1 MKKQSLLLGGALL
14 CSAGLF
20 AQSLPEGMTALL
32 PAGVTA
38 NLSQTKH
45 FDEQKNMV
53 VAGSPEKGWKIFF
66 QATDADHG
74 EELWVSDGTAAGTH
88 MVKDINE
95 GIATSNIQ
103 YITRFN
109 DRVVFGADDGE
120 NGNELWI
127 SDGTED
133 GTYMVKDIHEF
144 ESSNPLAFRQ
154 LDENRMV
161 FFATNFDSENAA
173 STPQRWLWITDG
185 TEEGTQLV
193 KEVDCIY
200 PGQEDEDNKWGSICR
215 VGRKVFFK
223 AEESDKTGVTHGV
236 ELWVTDGTTDG
247 TYLVKDINLEVAEG
261 KPEGSTNGPA
271 LAHMINFYNEK
282 VFFKAWDEE
291 NGNEPW
297 ASDGTEAGT
306 YLIFDTNPAKETNGI
321 GIGGG
326 VSCVGQVYNG
336 QVLFRGNDGIHGCEL
351 GITNCEQGNFR
362 QIDINVNEPT
372 DQNQSFP
379 DPGAVLDGVYVFCAG
394 SGFDANKEGNYGG
407 ELYCYDGEKV
417 WLQSDFAPGVGC
429 NWVKEA
435 IVVGGSLYWWNEG
448 NMDGTGATDTKL
460 CRLDKVDG
468 VPVIVSDFDPNGD
481 KVYCLRNFNGDL
493 LFTSSVTN
501 QIYRYHYRK
510 EGYDPKQDEEAM
522 KIEFRTRDEIASEEA
537 VKAISLTDVRLALY
551 PNPAVESFR
560 VDIDVPVKEVRV
572 YNMAGVQV
580 KAVENPENNTVSVDG
595 LGSGVYMVTVTAGN
609 GNYTAKLIVR

>member
-1 MKKQSLLLGGALL
+1 MKKQSLLLSAALV
-14 CSAGLF
+14 CSAGIT
-20 AQSLPEGMTALL
+20 AQNLPEGMTALL

-45 FDEQKNMV
+45 LDEQKNLV
-53 VAGSPEKGWKIFF
+53 VAGSPEKGWLAYF
-66 QATDADHG
+66 QATDQEHG
-74 EELWVSDGTAAGTH
+74 EELWVSDGTPAGTR
-88 MVKDINE
+88 MVKDINP
-95 GIATSNIQ
+95 GLATSNIQ

-109 DRVVFGADDGE
+109 DRVVFSADDGE
-120 NGNELWI
+120 YGHELWI
-127 SDGTED
+127 SDGTEE
-133 GTYMVKDIHEF
+133 GTYMVKDIHEL
-144 ESSNPLAFRQ
+144 ESSNPIGFCQ
-154 LDENRMV
+154 MDENNLI
-161 FFATNFDSENAA
+161 FFATTFDSENAA
-173 STPQRWLWITDG
+173 SSPQQWLWITDG
-185 TEEGTQLV
+185 TEEGTRLV
-193 KEVDCIY
+193 KEVDCNY
-200 PGQEDEDNKWGSICR
+200 PGQEEADNKWGPVCR

-223 AEESDKTGVTHGV
+223 AEESDKDGVTHGV
-236 ELWVTDGTTDG
+236 ELWVTDGTEEG
-247 TYLVKDINLEVAEG
+247 TYLVKDINLEVANG

-271 LAHMINFYNEK
+271 LAHMKNFYNEK

-291 NGNEPW
+291 HGNEPW

-306 YLIFDTNPAKETNGI
+306 YIIADTNPAKADNGI

-326 VSCVGQVYNG
+326 VTCVGELYNG
-336 QVLFRGNDGIHGCEL
+336 EVIFRGNNGILGCEL
-351 GITNCEQGNFR
+351 GVTNCEPGNFR
-362 QIDINVNEPT
+362 VFDINVNEPT
-372 DQNQSFP
+372 QDNQSFP
-379 DPGAVLDGVYVFCAG
+379 DPGAVLDGVYIFCAA

-417 WLQSDFAPGVGC
+417 WLQYDFAPGTGC

-460 CRLDKVDG
+460 CRLDSPDG
-468 VPVIVSDFDPNGD
+468 VPVIVSDIDSNGD

-493 LFTSSVTN
+493 MFTSSVTN
-501 QIYRYHYRK
+501 QLYIYHYRK

-522 KIEFRTRDEIASEEA
+522 KIEFRTRSEIAGEEA
-537 VKAISLTDVRLALY
+537 VKAISISDVTLALY

-560 VDIDVPVKEVRV
+560 VDIEVPVKEVRV

-580 KAVENPENNTVSVDG
+580 KAVTEPENNTVNVNG
-595 LGSGVYMVTVTAGN
+595 LGSGVYMVSVATAN